1 MALLTSGGDA
11 PGMNAAV
18 RAVASRLGTA
28 AAKAL
33 AEGNSGIM
41 VAVRGEEV
49 TLVPLAEAVGGGR
62 ELDHEL
68 YKMAEV
74 LAELPE

>member
-1 MALLTSGGDA
+1 
-11 PGMNAAV
+11 
-18 RAVASRLGTA
+18 
-28 AAKAL
+28 
-33 AEGNSGIM
+33 M

-62 ELDHEL
+62 ELDPEL